1 MKRAPGSLLK
11 NSLFV
16 LLLGGAVVYRCG
28 KDLISSAGFRRC
40 GHDAA
45 CDRVL
50 RHPARALRST
60 RAKPAADERN
70 FLCLRPGRRLRFT
83 ICTLTLAL
91 SFSAIVPLLAEEPVT
106 TLKVDVKLVN
116 VFVTVTDA
124 NGAPVANLQKENFL
138 LKEDGKDQKISIF
151 SKESALP
158 LSIVLAVDTSLSTRK
173 DLPLELASARKFA
186 HAIVRP
192 EDGLAVYKFSEEV
205 SQMVPF
211 TSDLK
216 KIDAGIDRV
225 HNGAATALY
234 DAVYLGSQALSRR
247 QGRKVMVVITDGGD
261 TMSQVNYREA
271 LRSAQEA
278 EAIIYSIIIVPIEAS
293 AGRDTGGE
301 HALIQISSDTGG
313 KYYYATS
320 AAQLDTAFQKI
331 SDELRTQYL
340 LAYYPSQ
347 RYSDSDFRQL
357 RVDLTNAPAG
367 GPYQSHYR
375 AGYYTHRGSF

>member
-1 MKRAPGSLLK
+1 MTDSHMTEIRSLVHISPGCSW
-11 NSLFV
+11 
-16 LLLGGAVVYRCG
+16 
-28 KDLISSAGFRRC
+28 
-40 GHDAA
+40 
-45 CDRVL
+45 
-50 RHPARALRST
+50 
-60 RAKPAADERN
+60 E
-70 FLCLRPGRRLRFT
+70 RLRAASYGLRATNGSIRSGVIARGSRLVAGLFACALIACAST
-83 ICTLTLAL
+83 GLAAQE
-91 SFSAIVPLLAEEPVT
+91 SES

-116 VFVTVTDA
+116 VFVTVTDPH
-124 NGAPVANLQKENFL
+124 GAPVVNLQKENFL
-138 LKEDGKDQKISIF
+138 LQEDGKEQKIAIF

-173 DLPLELASARKFA
+173 DLPLELTSARKFA

-192 EDGLAVYKFSEEV
+192 QDGLAVYKFSEEV

-216 KIDAGIDRV
+216 RIDAGIDKVR
-225 HNGAATALY
+225 NGAATALY
-234 DAVYLGSQALSRR
+234 DAVFLGSNALSSR

-261 TMSQVNYREA
+261 TMSQVDYKEA
-271 LRSAQEA
+271 LRAAQEA
-278 EAIIYSIIIVPIEAS
+278 EAIIYSIIVVPIEAS

-320 AAQLDTAFQKI
+320 SPQLDDAFQKI

-347 RYSDSDFRQL
+347 RYSNSDFRQL
-357 RVDLTNAPAG
+357 HVDLANPPAG

-375 AGYYTHRGSF
+375 AGYYTRKGTF